1 MSWEVLDPIDTNG
14 LNAEEIVKKA
24 EDLIRQKVK
33 EENF

>member
-1 MSWEVLDPIDTNG
+1 LDPIDTKG